1 MRAGQKLENMSG
13 QIERTRRPTGTP
25 IDVSEL
31 KRRSWPGF
39 TVEHVRIP
47 AHTEFAFR
55 LPSLTS
61 HVCLLDVYRA
71 DGETVSSEARRSTL
85 KDLRNKLTFSPV
97 DCDVGGWCKVEKSA
111 TVTSI
116 GFHLPDE
123 GATSVD
129 LTQLPPRIEFEDQML
144 RWSMLRLHTILTDP
158 VHDTAGYAETVVEL
172 LSFDLIRI
180 ASGAQRRSLDGS
192 GLSASQIRLVIDYM
206 ESHLDEKTTIAE
218 LAKLVDLTRFH
229 FIRSFKQSVGV
240 PPHQFMIQRRVERAK
255 EMLTGRSH
263 SIADVAAQTGFNSSI
278 QLSRAFRRVVGVTPS
293 EFRRSAG

>member
-1 MRAGQKLENMSG
+1 
-13 QIERTRRPTGTP
+13 
-25 IDVSEL
+25 
-31 KRRSWPGF
+31 
-39 TVEHVRIP
+39 
-47 AHTEFAFR
+47 
-55 LPSLTS
+55 
-61 HVCLLDVYRA
+61 LDVYRA

-97 DCDVGGWCKVEKSA
+97 ECDVGGWCKIEKSA

-180 ASGAQRRSLDGS
+180 ASGAQRRSPDGS